1 MYYVTYIMLTLFY
14 AIYEYVYLCGI
25 FISGANDAFSLFD
38 ALHIFKADLLLF
50 TIFERTH
57 KSFSN

>member
-1 MYYVTYIMLTLFY
+1 MLTLFY